1 MDESKFNQTV
11 DLLLTA
17 IEDAIDESGA
27 DIDFET
33 AGGILT
39 LSFEDS
45 SKIIIN
51 RQTALSQIWV
61 ATRSGGFHFNFDD
74 ASGHW
79 RDEKT
84 GAELMAELSRHCTA
98 SAGEDLVLAL

>member
-1 MDESKFNQTV
+1 MDESRFNQTV
-11 DLLLTA
+11 DQLLTA
-17 IEDAIDESGA
+17 IEDAVDELGA

-39 LSFEDS
+39 LSFEDG

-61 ATRSGGFHFNFDD
+61 ATRSGGFHFNFDE
-74 ASGHW
+74 ASGQW

-84 GAELMAELSRHCTA
+84 AAELMAELSRHCSA
-98 SAGEDLVLAL
+98 SAGEEVVLAI